1 MRTRQRTCLQRTRFR
16 HDMARPFY
24 LTETPNTFKLQFDY
38 NPRVIDVVKRIPSRP
53 KWDATDRAWIVA
65 KESLAYPPNRDARWY
80 VEALAAWT
88 VKSCYCSDIKRRNE
102 AKDITYELPVLS
114 TISGDHY
121 MLLDPYT
128 YQLEGVQYALQH
140 KRCIFGDQPGLGK
153 TLQAICAVVKAHK
166 EAEVYGDTSPTL
178 VICPA
183 SLKINWQREF
193 KKFAGKN
200 AVILDDSNRDEWH
213 RLYELRKGD
222 GDPLC
227 DVFITN
233 YESLRKFF
241 VTEIREHSKLTLR
254 HIVFD
259 ERIKLFKSVII
270 DESHKC
276 KSSKTQQSKFVE
288 GICRGKKWIFE
299 LTGTPVVNNNTDLIQ
314 QLKILDRLEDFGGY
328 KSFVARYCDGPKQ
341 SSNMK
346 ELNWRLWNCC
356 FFRREKKTVLEQ
368 LPEKSRQY
376 IECDITNRKEYED
389 AERDVIRYLREYKHA
404 DDDKVQR
411 AMRGQIMVQMGILK
425 QIAAR
430 GKIKAVSEFVH
441 DVIDGGEKL
450 ILFAYL
456 KEVVEALK
464 EQFPNAVTV
473 TGSDNIREKQR
484 AVDMFQSDPDCKLI
498 ILNYKSGGTGLTLTA
513 ASRVAFIEFPWTYSD
528 CEQAEDRAHRN
539 GQKNNV
545 NCYYFLGNKTIDRY
559 MYKVIQTKKDIA
571 NEVTGTTQIDE
582 DIVSITMSLFNDRL

>member
-1 MRTRQRTCLQRTRFR
+1 MRAF
-16 HDMARPFY
+16 F

-38 NPRVIDVVKRIPSRP
+38 NPRMIDVVKRIPSHP
-53 KWDATDRAWIVA
+53 KWDATDRAWVVQ
-65 KESLAYPPNRDARWY
+65 KDFAYPPNRDARWY
-80 VEALAAWT
+80 VEALAQWS
-88 VKSCYCSDIKRRNE
+88 VKQRYCSDIKRRSE
-102 AKDITYELPVLS
+102 ARDITFELPTLS
-114 TISGDHY
+114 GIDGDHY
-121 MLLDPYT
+121 MLLAPYQ

-153 TLQAICAVVKAHK
+153 TLQAICAIIKAHN
-166 EAEVYGDTSPTL
+166 EAATYGETL
-178 VICPA
+178 PALVVCPA

-193 KKFAGKN
+193 KKFAGIN
-200 AVILDDSNRDEWH
+200 AIILDDSNRDNWE
-213 RLYELRKGD
+213 RFYFMKNGLGE
-222 GDPLC
+222 PLC
-227 DVFITN
+227 SVFITN
-233 YESLRKFF
+233 YESLKKFF
-241 VTEIREHSKLTLR
+241 VTDIREHSKLTMR
-254 HIVFD
+254 HIIFD

-288 GICRGKKWIFE
+288 GICKGKKWVFE

-328 KSFVARYCDGPKQ
+328 KHFVARYCDGPKQ

-346 ELNWRLWNCC
+346 ELNWRLWHSC
-356 FFRREKKTVLEQ
+356 FFRREKKAVLTQ
-368 LPEKSRQY
+368 LPDKSRQY
-376 IECDITNRKEYED
+376 IECDITNRKEYDD
-389 AERDVIRYLREYKHA
+389 AERDVINYLRTYKNA
-404 DDDKVQR
+404 DDDKIQR
-411 AMRGQIMVQMGILK
+411 TMRGQIMVQMGILK
-425 QIAAR
+425 QVAAR
-430 GKIKAVSEFVH
+430 GKIKAVAEFVH

-456 KEVVEALK
+456 KEVVDALK
-464 EQFPNAVTV
+464 QEFPEAVTV
-473 TGSDNIREKQR
+473 TGSDNVREKQR
-484 AVDMFQSDPDCKLI
+484 AVDTFQNNPDCKLI

-545 NCYYFLGNKTIDRY
+545 NCYYFLGTKTIDRY

-571 NEVTGTTQIDE
+571 NEVTGTTTQIDE
-582 DIVSITMSLFNDRL
+582 DIVNITMNLFSDRL

>member
-1 MRTRQRTCLQRTRFR
+1 M
-16 HDMARPFY
+16 
-24 LTETPNTFKLQFDY
+24 
-38 NPRVIDVVKRIPSRP
+38 
-53 KWDATDRAWIVA
+53 
-65 KESLAYPPNRDARWY
+65 
-80 VEALAAWT
+80 
-88 VKSCYCSDIKRRNE
+88 
-102 AKDITYELPVLS
+102 
-114 TISGDHY
+114 
-121 MLLDPYT
+121 
-128 YQLEGVQYALQH
+128 
-140 KRCIFGDQPGLGK
+140 
-153 TLQAICAVVKAHK
+153 
-166 EAEVYGDTSPTL
+166 
-178 VICPA
+178 
-183 SLKINWQREF
+183 
-193 KKFAGKN
+193 
-200 AVILDDSNRDEWH
+200 
-213 RLYELRKGD
+213 RKGD
-222 GDPLC
+222 GEPLC

-233 YESLRKFF
+233 YESLKKFF
-241 VTEIREHSKLTLR
+241 VVDIKEHNKLTLR

-288 GICRGKKWIFE
+288 GICRGKKWVFE

-328 KSFVARYCDGPKQ
+328 KKFVARYCDGPKQ

-356 FFRREKKTVLEQ
+356 FFRREKKAVLTQ
-368 LPEKSRQY
+368 LPDKSRQY
-376 IECDITNRKEYED
+376 IECDITNRKEYDD
-389 AERDVIRYLREYKHA
+389 AERDVISYLRKYKNA
-404 DDDKVQR
+404 TDEKIQR
-411 AMRGQIMVQMGILK
+411 AARGQIMVQMGILK
-425 QIAAR
+425 QVAAK

-456 KEVVEALK
+456 KDVVDALK
-464 EQFPNAVTV
+464 EQFPDAVTV
-473 TGSDNIREKQR
+473 TGSDNVREKQR
-484 AVDMFQSDPDCKLI
+484 AVDKFQNDPDCKLI

-559 MYKVIQTKKDIA
+559 MYRVIQTKKDIA
-571 NEVTGTTQIDE
+571 NEVTGTTTQIDE
-582 DIVSITMSLFNDRL
+582 DIVSITMNLFSDRL